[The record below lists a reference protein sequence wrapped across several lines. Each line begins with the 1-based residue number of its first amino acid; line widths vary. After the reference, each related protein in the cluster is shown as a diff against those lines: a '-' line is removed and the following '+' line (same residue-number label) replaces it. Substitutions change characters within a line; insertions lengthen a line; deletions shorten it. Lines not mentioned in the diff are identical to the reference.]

1 MLTVLRCVLT
11 VLRRVLTVLR
21 CVNRTQ
27 VCVNRNSGPIPA
39 WARSTMSPSQPAG
52 RRGSGSRAQS
62 AATAAMGP
70 ALAAVTAKSNVVA
83 YSGGGGGIGG
93 GARLRPE
100 PALAAV
106 RRSPTQPARPV
117 DEMIRGIFLREHSV
131 KDTRRLALDLML
143 VKLILMPVTARRS
156 RRTTSGSWWVPSRLT
171 RALRR

>member
-1 MLTVLRCVLT
+1 VLTVLRCVLT

-131 KDTRRLALDLML
+131 KDTRRLALDPML
-143 VKLILMPVTARRS
+143 VKLILMPVTIF
-156 RRTTSGSWWVPSRLT
+156 
-171 RALRR
+171 LRGYIG